1 MGITEVYNIRVS
13 GAVIIVVGL
22 YLVLWGKSKDDQY
35 LTKSNSDEV
44 LPSAH
49 TLSPMNEKA

>member
-1 MGITEVYNIRVS
+1 MGITEVYIIRVI

-49 TLSPMNEKA
+49 TLSPMNERA